1 MDKKFFRRI
10 LIGVVVIGLAGFL
23 YYSFQPSSVP
33 VDQGAVSRGPMIVTV
48 DEEAR
53 TRVREVYAVSA
64 PVTGR
69 LLRIEAEAGDPV
81 AADETIIATIL
92 PSDPSILDVRSR
104 SQAEADVRA
113 AQAALT
119 LAQAEVE
126 RAKAQLDYVRGE
138 LARARE
144 LSRRGNVSEAA
155 LDKAKLDVR
164 SAEAAYRTA
173 QATVKVREAQLEN
186 ARALLTDPRDGSSSP
201 ASRVGVMVVRAPVSG
216 RVLQLMQESETVVL
230 AGTPLVEIGDPQ
242 NDLEVEVELLSTE
255 AVQVKPGQRVIIHDW
270 GGAPNLRGEVERVE
284 PFGFTKISALGV
296 EEQRVRVI
304 IQFHDAPDQRESLGH
319 GFRVETQIVT
329 WEEAD
334 VLRVPASAL
343 FRQGES
349 WAVFRVRN
357 GVVRL
362 VLIEVG
368 RNNAE
373 MAEVKSGLDAGDSV
387 VLYPSDRISDGISV
401 TARAR

>member
-1 MDKKFFRRI
+1 MDKKSFRRI
-10 LIGVVVIGLAGFL
+10 LIGVVVVGLVGFL
-23 YYSFQPSSVP
+23 FYAFQPAVVP
-33 VDQGAVSRGPMIVTV
+33 VDQGKVMRGPMVVTI

-69 LLRIEAEAGDPV
+69 LLRIEAEAGDAV

-92 PSDPSILDVRSR
+92 PSDPSILDVRTR

-119 LAQAEVE
+119 LSQAEVG
-126 RAKAQLDYVRGE
+126 RAKAQLDFARGE

-144 LSRRGNVSEAA
+144 LRRRGTNSEVA
-155 LDKAKLDVR
+155 LDKANLDVR
-164 SAEAAYRTA
+164 AAEAAFRTA

-186 ARALLTDPRDGSSSP
+186 ARALLTGPREGAGGS

-230 AGTPLVEIGDPQ
+230 AGTPLVEIGDPR

-255 AVQVKPGQRVIIHDW
+255 VIQVEPGQRVIIHDW
-270 GGAPNLRGEVERVE
+270 GGVSELRGEVERVE

-304 IQFHDAPDQRESLGH
+304 VQFLDAPDQRESLGH
-319 GFRVETQIVT
+319 GFRVETRIVT

-334 VLRVPASAL
+334 VLRVPTSAL
-343 FRQGES
+343 FRKGES

-362 VLIEVG
+362 VLIEIG

-373 MAEVKSGLDAGDSV
+373 MAEVISGLDVDDSV

-401 TARAR
+401 TSRAR